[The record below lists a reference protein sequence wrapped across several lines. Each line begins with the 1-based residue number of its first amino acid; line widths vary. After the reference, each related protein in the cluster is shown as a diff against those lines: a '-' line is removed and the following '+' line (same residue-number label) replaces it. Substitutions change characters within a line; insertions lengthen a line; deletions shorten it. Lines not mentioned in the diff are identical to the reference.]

1 MDYTQMIS
9 LLQLVFTAAIA
20 ENMSLYYFLGTCPL
34 ISVSSD
40 LKVSFQMGLT
50 VTFVMLISTAINY
63 VVYHQILVP
72 LGIEYLQL
80 LFFVLVIAS
89 VTQFLEQLLDR
100 YFPEIYASF
109 GIFLPLIAVNC
120 AILGVCIFVVLREY
134 DFVSSVAYS
143 LGSGLGWLL
152 VICLMASLRRRIDM
166 GCVSKYLG
174 KTGITMLTASIMALA
189 FYGLSR
195 IVLGN
200 GA

>member
-1 MDYTQMIS
+1 MDYSQIIY

-20 ENMSLYYFLGTCPL
+20 ENMALYYFLGTCPL
-34 ISVSSD
+34 ISVSSN

-50 VTFVMLISTAINY
+50 VCFVMLISTSVNY
-63 VVYHQILVP
+63 VVFHGILMP

-89 VTQFLEQLLDR
+89 ITQFLEQFLDR
-100 YFPEIYASF
+100 FFPEIYASF

-134 DFVSSVAYS
+134 DFVSSVFYS

-166 GCVSKYLG
+166 SSVSQYLG
-174 KTGITMLTASIMALA
+174 KTGITMLTASIMAMA
-189 FYGLSR
+189 FYGLSSIITR
-195 IVLGN
+195 GGI
-200 GA
+200 

>member
-1 MDYTQMIS
+1 MDYSQIVC

-20 ENMSLYYFLGTCPL
+20 ENMALYYFLGTCPL

-50 VTFVMLISTAINY
+50 VCFVMLLSTTFNFLAFHY
-63 VVYHQILVP
+63 ILVP
-72 LGIEYLQL
+72 LKLEYLQL
-80 LFFVLVIAS
+80 LFFVLIIAAI
-89 VTQFLEQLLDR
+89 TQLLEQFLDR

-120 AILGVCIFVVLREY
+120 AILGVCLFVILREY
-134 DFVSSVAYS
+134 DFVSSVAYA

-166 GCVSKYLG
+166 TAVSVYLG
-174 KTGITMLTASIMALA
+174 KTGIAMITASILAMA
-189 FYGLSR
+189 FYGLSG
-195 IVLGN
+195 IIPKG
-200 GA
+200 GI